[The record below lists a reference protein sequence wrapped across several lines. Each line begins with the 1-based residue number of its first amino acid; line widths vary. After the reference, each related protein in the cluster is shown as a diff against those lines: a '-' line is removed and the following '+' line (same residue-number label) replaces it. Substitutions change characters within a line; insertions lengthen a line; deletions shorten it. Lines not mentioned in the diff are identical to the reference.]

1 MKRLLVATLCVVLMV
16 AAAACT
22 QPAPTPGPGPDP
34 TPQPKIFKIGGIA
47 SLQAGFGRSMQTAAD
62 LAVAEINAAGGVAGY
77 TFSTEWLDTEG
88 SASTGRTVAQR
99 LITGGANVILGCHA
113 STVVLAIE
121 DLMREHQILEI
132 AMGSMP
138 GLADLDNPWV
148 VRVRENDALTA
159 AIISEAIVET
169 AGLTKIG
176 VIHMSEQYGVGGM
189 EAMTAA
195 LQAKGITP
203 VVQSHNP
210 NDADYSAQLLAFRAA
225 GIEAMVIFSGA
236 QDNGVIL
243 KQARQLIPN
252 VEIFQSSVGATKPV
266 LDVAGPAAVGA
277 YAVVTYTPDNP
288 DEKVQKFVNAYKAKY
303 GNEPPDFFAPLAYDA
318 VYMMAKALEDA
329 GTHDSVAFRDAFRA
343 IADFAGSTGLSY
355 TVQEN
360 GDTVR
365 ELLLIK
371 LLEGG
376 KAEVVGRISLD

>member
-1 MKRLLVATLCVVLMV
+1 LKKRLLVVALCVAFVMSAV
-16 AAAACT
+16 ACAPK
-22 QPAPTPGPGPDP
+22 PAPELKT
-34 TPQPKIFKIGGIA
+34 FKIGGIA
-47 SLQAGFGRSMQTAAD
+47 GLQTGFGRSMQTAAD
-62 LAVAEINAAGGVAGY
+62 LAIEEINKAGGVAGY
-77 TFSTEWLDTEG
+77 KLVSEWLDTEG

-99 LITGGANVILGCHA
+99 LISGGANMILGCHA

-121 DLMREHQILEI
+121 DLMRDNKILEI

-138 GLADLDNPWV
+138 GIAQLNNPFV
-148 VRVRENDALTA
+148 IRVRENDALTA
-159 AIISEAIVET
+159 GIITEAVTET
-169 AGLTKIG
+169 GGFTKVGI
-176 VIHMSEQYGVGGM
+176 IHMSEQYGVGGM

-195 LQAKGITP
+195 LAAKGITP

-210 NDADYSAQLLAFRAA
+210 NDADYSAQLLAFRRA

-236 QDNGVIL
+236 GDNGVIL
-243 KQARQLIPN
+243 KQARQLIPD

-266 LDVAGPAAVGA
+266 LDVAGDAAVGA

-288 DEKVQKFVNAYKAKY
+288 DEKVQNFIKAYTAKY
-303 GNEPPDFFAPLAYDA
+303 NQAPPDFFAPLAYDA
-318 VYMMAKALEDA
+318 VYMAAEALKAA
-329 GTHDSVAFRDAFRA
+329 GTHEGVAFKNAYRA
-343 IADFAGSTGLSY
+343 IKDYAGATGLTY

-376 KAEVVGRISLD
+376 KAEVVGRVSL